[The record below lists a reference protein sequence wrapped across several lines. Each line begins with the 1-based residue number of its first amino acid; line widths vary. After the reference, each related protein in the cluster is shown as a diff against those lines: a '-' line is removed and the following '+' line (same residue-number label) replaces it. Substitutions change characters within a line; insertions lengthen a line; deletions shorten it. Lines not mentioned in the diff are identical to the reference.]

1 MNLGSTSG
9 SSFSIASAGVQQN
22 SEQVKQ
28 AAQQVVEATTARPAQ
43 GTVEVTDALVKL
55 KEGEQGVQ
63 VNAKVLEAADKQIG
77 SLLDIQA

>member
-9 SSFSIASAGVQQN
+9 SSFSIATAGVQQS

-28 AAQQVVEATTARPAQ
+28 AAQQVVEATTARPTQ
-43 GTVEVTDALVKL
+43 GTVEVTDALLKL

-77 SLLDIQA
+77 SLLDIEA

>member
-22 SEQVKQ
+22 TEQVKQ

-43 GTVEVTDALVKL
+43 GTVETTDALFKL
-55 KEGEQGVQ
+55 KEGEQGVAA
-63 VNAKVLEAADKQIG
+63 NAKVLDTSEKQIG

>member
-9 SSFSIASAGVQQN
+9 SSFSIASAGIQQ
-22 SEQVKQ
+22 STEQVKQ

-43 GTVEVTDALVKL
+43 GTVEATDALLKL
-55 KEGEQGVQ
+55 KEGEQGIAA
-63 VNAKVLEAADKQIG
+63 NAKVLEASEKQIG

>member
-1 MNLGSTSG
+1 MNLGSTTG
-9 SSFSIASAGVQQN
+9 SSFSIATAGVQQS

-28 AAQQVVEATTARPAQ
+28 AAQQVVEATTARPTQ
-43 GTVEVTDALVKL
+43 GTVEVTDALLKL

-77 SLLDIQA
+77 SLLDIEA